1 MKTLCWVCVLSGML
15 LAMGFV
21 VARQAAAPAPKTVTD
36 EQLAKLLE
44 QPGKVFFLD
53 VREPEEIA
61 TLCSIKGYVNI
72 PLSQIESRLKEIPK
86 DKLIV
91 TL

>member
-1 MKTLCWVCVLSGML
+1 MKTFYWACVLSGML
-15 LAMGFV
+15 LAMGFA
-21 VARQAAAPAPKTVTD
+21 VAQQAAAPAPKTVTD

-53 VREPEEIA
+53 VREPDEIA
-61 TLCSIKGYVNI
+61 TLGSIKGYVNI
-72 PLSQIESRLKEIPK
+72 PLSQIESRLKEIPR

>member
-1 MKTLCWVCVLSGML
+1 ML
-15 LAMGFV
+15 LAMGFA
-21 VARQAAAPAPKTVTD
+21 VAQQAAAPKTVSD

-53 VREPEEIA
+53 VREPAEIA
-61 TLCSIKGYVNI
+61 TLGSIKGYVNI
-72 PLSQIESRLKEIPK
+72 PLSQIESRLKEIPR

>member
-1 MKTLCWVCVLSGML
+1 MRSFCWACIAASVLAFG
-15 LAMGFV
+15 LACG
-21 VARQAAAPAPKTVTD
+21 QAPTTNKEIDSA
-36 EQLAKLLE
+36 ELAKLLE

-53 VREPEEIA
+53 VREPSEISA
-61 TLCSIKGYVNI
+61 LGSVKNYVNI
-72 PLSQIESRLKEIPK
+72 PMSRLAARIGEIPK

>member
-1 MKTLCWVCVLSGML
+1 MRSFCWACIAASVLAFG
-15 LAMGFV
+15 LACGE
-21 VARQAAAPAPKTVTD
+21 APTANKEINY

-53 VREPEEIA
+53 VREPAEISA
-61 TLCSIKGYVNI
+61 MGSVKGYVNI
-72 PLSQIESRLKEIPK
+72 PMSQLGARLGEVPK
-86 DKLIV
+86 DKVIV